1 MVLEL
6 TGTLHAK
13 DLRCNQSR
21 SLELWGISEEPTLS
35 LFSSRYCN
43 FSDHVQNKVPL
54 NLSLKTRTTVHC
66 CPILWAHLNQM

>member
-13 DLRCNQSR
+13 DLRCNQCR

-35 LFSSRYCN
+35 LFSSRYFN
-43 FSDHVQNKVPL
+43 FSDLMGTP
-54 NLSLKTRTTVHC
+54 
-66 CPILWAHLNQM
+66 